1 MNKVIMIGNLTR
13 DPELRTT
20 QSGDA
25 VCNFTIAV
33 NRRRSNQAEAWRPDA
48 DFFRVTAWRQL
59 GENCARW
66 LIRGKKVGIV
76 GSVSATA
83 YMGNDGKARAN
94 LEVTADEVE
103 FLSPANTTEAT
114 PQPTQEAP
122 RAPAPAT
129 TAAFST
135 PPGGGFVQVEDED
148 LPF

>member
-1 MNKVIMIGNLTR
+1 MNKVILIGNLTR

-33 NRRRSNQAEAWRPDA
+33 NRRRSNQAEAGRPDA

-76 GSVSATA
+76 GCVSATA
-83 YMGNDGKARAN
+83 YMGNDGQARAN

-103 FLSPANTTEAT
+103 FLSPANTIEAT

-129 TAAFST
+129 PAAPGT